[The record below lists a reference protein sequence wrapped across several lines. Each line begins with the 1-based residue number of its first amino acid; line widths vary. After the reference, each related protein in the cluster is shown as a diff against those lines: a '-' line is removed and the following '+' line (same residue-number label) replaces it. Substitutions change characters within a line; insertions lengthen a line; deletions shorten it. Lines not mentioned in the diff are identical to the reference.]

1 MNRKQLSQ
9 TKRWVIKIGSSLVTN
24 KGEGLDQQAI
34 QNWSEQMRR
43 LQQSGIECLLVSSG
57 AVAEGMARLGWKQ
70 RPNAI
75 YELQAAA
82 AVGQMGLV
90 QAYESCFRQHDIHT
104 AQILLTHDDLSNRE
118 RYLNART
125 TLKTLLKLGALPII
139 NENDTV
145 ATDEIRF
152 GDNDTLG
159 ALVANLVEADALI
172 ILTDQKGLFNKAPE
186 LEGAKLV
193 EQAKADD
200 PELAKMAGPSSG
212 TLGMGGMS
220 TKITA
225 AQRAARSG
233 CSTLIASGTEDNV
246 LLRLRDGENIGTL
259 LTPSTQPLAARKQW
273 LASHLRPTG
282 TVSLD
287 AGATDVL
294 QSNGGSLLS
303 VGITGV
309 SGNFLRGDLISCLD
323 KNGNEIARGLVNYSA
338 TESDKIKGQASQHIE
353 KILGYIDEEELIHR
367 DNLVLIN

>member
-9 TKRWVIKIGSSLVTN
+9 TKRWVVKIGSSLVTN
-24 KGEGLDQQAI
+24 KGEGLDKKAI
-34 QNWSEQMRR
+34 QDWSEQIHR
-43 LQQSGIECLLVSSG
+43 LQQSGVECLLVSSG
-57 AVAEGMARLGWKQ
+57 AVAEGMARLGWTQ

-75 YELQAAA
+75 HELQAAA

-125 TLKTLLKLGALPII
+125 TLKTLLNLDTIPII

-152 GDNDTLG
+152 GDNDTLA

-186 LEGAKLV
+186 LEGAELV
-193 EQAKADD
+193 EQAEAND
-200 PELAKMAGPSSG
+200 PELSKMAGPSSG

-233 CSTLIASGTEDNV
+233 CSTIIASGAEENI
-246 LLRLRDGENIGTL
+246 LLRLRDAENIGSL
-259 LTPSTQPLAARKQW
+259 LTPSSEPLAARKQW
-273 LASHLRPTG
+273 LAGHLRPSG

-287 AGATDVL
+287 AGAIKVL

-303 VGITGV
+303 VGVTAV

-323 KNGNEIARGLVNYSA
+323 QSGCEIARGLVNYSA
-338 TESDKIKGQASQHIE
+338 SESNKIKGHSSQQIE
-353 KILGYIDEEELIHR
+353 KILGYVDEQELIHR